1 MSEYVRT
8 TRDCPVSQL
17 HPELLQAIR
26 NYFQEHELGDLE
38 SETLRCCQTISEKK
52 NVGKLASWLSG
63 KPDTTIYTGMIFTSQ
78 WLIWV
83 HHGDKSG
90 TLLNAANL
98 NRIRA
103 KYYPPLFTIDGGL
116 EIVGYI
122 GDADTRIRGYI
133 EMGADLAAQKFC
145 EEVRQ
150 ASIRA
155 NPPSRKNL
163 FNWPAG

>member
-8 TRDCPVSQL
+8 TRDYSVSQL

-52 NVGKLASWLSG
+52 NVGKLATWLSG
-63 KPDTTIYTGMIFTSQ
+63 KPDTTIYTGMILTSQ

-98 NRIRA
+98 NRIRV
-103 KYYPPLFTIDGGL
+103 KFYTPLFTKDGGL

-122 GDADTRIRGYI
+122 GDANTRGRGYVG
-133 EMGADLAAQKFC
+133 MGADLAAQKFC

-150 ASIRA
+150 AIIRV